1 MVAYRKAAQEFVLD
15 NLGGAIERSHMEADG
30 KI

>member
-15 NLGGAIERSHMEADG
+15 NLGGAIELSH
-30 KI
+30 KPKSTQ